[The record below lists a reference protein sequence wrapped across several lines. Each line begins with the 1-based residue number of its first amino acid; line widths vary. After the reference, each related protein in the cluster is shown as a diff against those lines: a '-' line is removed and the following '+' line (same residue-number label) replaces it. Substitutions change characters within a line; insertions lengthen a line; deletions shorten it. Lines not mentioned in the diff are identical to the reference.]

1 MTGWKYRKHQYPHGK
16 ETIAS
21 LPEAERLAIR
31 YTAAFKKD
39 GKPLART
46 GTHSGLFDQ
55 WEGCP

>member
-1 MTGWKYRKHQYPHGK
+1 MAGNTANISIRAAK

-39 GKPLART
+39 GKPPART

>member
-1 MTGWKYRKHQYPHGK
+1 MAGNTANISIHTAK

-31 YTAAFKKD
+31 YTTAFKKD

>member
-1 MTGWKYRKHQYPHGK
+1 MAGNTANISIRAAK